1 MTNINIISKL
11 QCNNSMKQLLKQYVK
26 NSREESLYKVDVVH
40 LSKLML
46 SDIIEYEGCYLWNSA
61 VDWKGLKRRNDYTD
75 KIGIELLEN
84 HIHVKDIIRQRVV
97 KEEDMLCVGL
107 VLVEY
112 LMHKLT
118 ACFPKERFIIT
129 IACAITGRKELR
141 DCVVRFYKERIDNAP
156 GISDDLEGYESEAVG
171 KIVVGI

>member
-1 MTNINIISKL
+1 MKTVVDEL
-11 QCNNSMKQLLKQYVK
+11 QCNSRMKKLLKQYEK
-26 NSREESLYKVDVVH
+26 NIKEESLYKVDVVQ
-40 LSKLML
+40 LSKLLL

-61 VDWKGLKRRNDYTD
+61 VDWKGLKRRNNYTD

-84 HIHVKDIIRQRVV
+84 HIHVKDIIRQRIV

-107 VLVEY
+107 ILVEA
-112 LMHKLT
+112 LMYKLT
-118 ACFPKERFIIT
+118 NHFPQERFIIT
-129 IACAITGRKELR
+129 IACAITGKKELR

-171 KIVVGI
+171 KLVVGA